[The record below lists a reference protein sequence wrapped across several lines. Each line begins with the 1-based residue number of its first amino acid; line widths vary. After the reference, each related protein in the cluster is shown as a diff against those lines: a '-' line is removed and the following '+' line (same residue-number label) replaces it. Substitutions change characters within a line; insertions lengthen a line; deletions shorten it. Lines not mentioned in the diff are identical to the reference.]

1 MTETLVMLLARWPY
15 VCTVLLM
22 LLGLYG
28 MLGKQNLVKKLIGL
42 NVFQTAIILF
52 FIVQA
57 YRTGASV
64 PIWDPA
70 LGSDADAYVDPI
82 PHGLMLTA
90 IVVSVAVTGVALA
103 LLIRI
108 HRNFGT
114 LDEPDLLDAMKRSR

>member
-1 MTETLVMLLARWPY
+1 VIETLVPRWPY

-22 LLGLYG
+22 LIGLYG

-57 YRTGASV
+57 YKTSASV
-64 PIWDPA
+64 PIWDA
-70 LGSDADAYVDPI
+70 RLGAVAAAYVNPI

-90 IVVSVAVTGVALA
+90 IVVSVAITGVALA

-114 LDEPDLLDAMKRSR
+114 LDEPELLDAMKRSQ